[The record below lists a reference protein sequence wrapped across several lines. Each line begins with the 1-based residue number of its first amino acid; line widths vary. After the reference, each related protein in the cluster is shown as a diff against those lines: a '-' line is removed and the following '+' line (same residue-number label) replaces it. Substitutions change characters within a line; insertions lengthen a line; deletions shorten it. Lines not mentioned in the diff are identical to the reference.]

1 MKEII
6 KEHYETYQDDFML
19 EYVYIKDLIQ
29 TEKLR
34 DDISVDTVIRM
45 TMFICEQLSNKYL
58 TLYKNKQIDIAHILD
73 SSIKELNDYLKIV
86 KYGIYKPE

>member
-1 MKEII
+1 
-6 KEHYETYQDDFML
+6 
-19 EYVYIKDLIQ
+19 
-29 TEKLR
+29 R